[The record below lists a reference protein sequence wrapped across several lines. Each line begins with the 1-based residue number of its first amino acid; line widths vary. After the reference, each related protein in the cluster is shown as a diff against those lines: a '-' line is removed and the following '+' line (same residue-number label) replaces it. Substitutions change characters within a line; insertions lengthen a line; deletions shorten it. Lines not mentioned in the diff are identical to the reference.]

1 LSHARASRISTL
13 AALTLCL
20 TPWALAQST
29 AAPAPGGPSTPS
41 GTEQNVDQAPP
52 VTLTLEDA
60 LQRARVNSPQLHAAV
75 IEAAIAREQKVQDR
89 AALLPAVSYNAQYF
103 YTQGNGT
110 PSGRFIANNGVH
122 EYVSQGNVH
131 QVLDPAQFV
140 EYRRASA
147 AAALARARAEVAAR
161 GLVVTVVQ
169 SYYGLVV
176 AQRKYA
182 TAQEAAAEAQRFL
195 SISQAL
201 ERGGEVAHSDV
212 IKAQLQANDRQ
223 IDFQEAQLAME
234 KAHLTLAV
242 LLFANFE
249 QNFSVVD
256 DLRLPPRL
264 PSLTEIRQL
273 AEPNNPDLRAALAAL
288 RVANQDAAVAWS
300 GYLPSLSF
308 DYFYGVDASHLATR
322 TGSIRN
328 LGYAASATLHLPIW
342 NWGATQSKVRQAGL
356 RSQQARLE
364 LSAAQRQLLANL
376 HAFYGEAKAARS
388 VLETLRSSAELASE
402 SLHLTNLRYQAGE
415 VSVLEVVD
423 AQNTLTQARNAYDN
437 GEARYR
443 VALASLQTLTG
454 TY

>member
-1 LSHARASRISTL
+1 M

-20 TPWALAQST
+20 APWALAQST
-29 AAPAPGGPSTPS
+29 AAPAPAGPPAPS
-41 GTEQNVDQAPP
+41 GPEQNADQAAPL
-52 VTLTLEDA
+52 TLTLEDA
-60 LQRARVNSPQLHAAV
+60 LQRARVNNPLLHAAV
-75 IEAAIAREQKVQDR
+75 IEAGIAREQKVQDR
-89 AALLPAVSYNAQYF
+89 AALLPAVNYNAEYL

-122 EYVSQGNVH
+122 EYLSQGNVH
-131 QVLDPAQFV
+131 QVLDPALFV
-140 EYRRASA
+140 EYRRSSA
-147 AAALARARAEVAAR
+147 AAALAKARAEVAAR

-182 TAQEAAAEAQRFL
+182 TAQDAAAEAQRFL
-195 SISQAL
+195 GISQAL

-223 IDFQEAQLAME
+223 IDFLEARVAME
-234 KAHLTLAV
+234 KARLTLAV
-242 LLFANFE
+242 LLFTNFE

-256 DLRLPPRL
+256 DLRLPPPL
-264 PSLTEIRQL
+264 PSLAEIRQMTQ
-273 AEPNNPDLRAALAAL
+273 PNNPDLRAALAAV
-288 RVANQDAAVAWS
+288 RVANQDAAVAWM
-300 GYLPSLSF
+300 GYLPSMSF

-322 TGSIRN
+322 TGSIQN

-356 RSQQARLE
+356 KRQLARLE
-364 LSAAQRQLLANL
+364 LSFAQRQLLANL
-376 HAFYGEAKAARS
+376 HIFYGEAEAARS
-388 VLETLRSSAELASE
+388 VLETLRDSAELAAE
-402 SLHLTNLRYQAGE
+402 SLRLTNLRYQAGE

-423 AQNTLTQARNAYDN
+423 AQNTLTQARNAYDD

-443 VALASLQTLTG
+443 VALATLQTLTG
-454 TY
+454 RY

>member
-1 LSHARASRISTL
+1 MSHARVSRISTL
-13 AALTLCL
+13 IALTLCL
-20 TPWALAQST
+20 APWSLAQS
-29 AAPAPGGPSTPS
+29 APAPTPAQN
-41 GTEQNVDQAPP
+41 GEQTAPL
-52 VTLTLEDA
+52 TLTLEDA
-60 LQRARVNSPQLHAAV
+60 LARARVNNPLLHAAV

-89 AALLPAVSYNAQYF
+89 AALLPAVNYDAQYL

-110 PSGRFIANNGVH
+110 PAGRFIANNGVH

-131 QVLDPAQFV
+131 QVLDPALFV
-140 EYRRASA
+140 QYRRASA

-161 GLVVTVVQ
+161 GLVVTVVE

-223 IDFQEAQLAME
+223 KDFQEAQLAME
-234 KAHLTLAV
+234 KARLTLAV
-242 LLFANFE
+242 LLFTNFE

-256 DLRLPPRL
+256 DLRLPPPL
-264 PSLTEIRQL
+264 PSLVEIRQL
-273 AEPNNPDLRAALAAL
+273 AERNNPDLNAALAAV
-288 RVANQDAAVAWS
+288 RVANQDAALAWT

-308 DYFYGVDASHLATR
+308 DYFYGVDANRLATR
-322 TGSIRN
+322 TGSIQN

-376 HAFYGEAKAARS
+376 HAFYGEAEAARS
-388 VLETLRSSAELASE
+388 VLETLRSSAELAAE
-402 SLHLTNLRYQAGE
+402 SLRLTNLRYQAGE

-423 AQNTLTQARNAYDN
+423 AQNTLTQARNAYDD

-454 TY
+454 SY